1 MWQRI
6 QTIYLTIAL
15 GLVVALFFCVKS
27 FTVGEGGA
35 HVNEVKYMA
44 FVPYAILLVISAL
57 LQVIALLTFNVR
69 VFQMRTAILSA
80 LILLGLQGWLVFDY
94 LTAADGVIFHWTVI
108 LPLIA
113 VILDFIAARKI
124 LRDQLLVESASRLRS
139 RK

>member
-6 QTIYLTIAL
+6 QTIYLIIAL

-94 LTAADGVIFHWTVI
+94 LTAADGVIFHWTAI

>member
-57 LQVIALLTFNVR
+57 LQLIALLTFNVR

-94 LTAADGVIFHWTVI
+94 LTAADGVIFHGTAI